1 MFFPPFVTTQFQT
14 KCPVT
19 VLNLF
24 MEIKLLSTWIN
35 KHISIYLYF
44 LRLRYFSILRYL
56 STTYFFRFIFDQV
69 KYKIVVTS
77 HDHAVAMCVH
87 SCFHFL
93 VALWSRPLSLPSTN
107 QSGRF
112 CFVGRLL
119 TEVATIPQLRQ
130 TTSVLINKVNISRCV
145 HVLNMRNVISR
156 YYCKVELMW
165 EHM

>member
-1 MFFPPFVTTQFQT
+1 MRTHCTCTFY
-14 KCPVT
+14 
-19 VLNLF
+19 
-24 MEIKLLSTWIN
+24 LLVFYD
-35 KHISIYLYF
+35 IYPL
-44 LRLRYFSILRYL
+44 
-56 STTYFFRFIFDQV
+56 YFFRFIFDQV

-93 VALWSRPLSLPSTN
+93 VALWPRLLSLPSTN

-156 YYCKVELMW
+156 YYCKVELVW
-165 EHM
+165 KHM